1 MVNDGNSDDDHDDIE
16 TPGVI
21 PQETDEDDQNH
32 DNDHQQDQDAT
43 AYDSE
48 PDGQE
53 LDDKSTEES
62 DSDSEDEQ
70 DNEPTTRSGRAI
82 RTTQR
87 EDYVYTSIG
96 SDPKSLQC
104 AQFLQKTLKTRGCA
118 DGRPQRLWTNKQ
130 DVSSPTPA
138 IECIKYI
145 LAIIAFE
152 RRDVASFDLP
162 AQFLQTEMKELL
174 HLRITGAVA
183 LLLVESDPKRWKKH
197 LRNEQGRPVIYV
209 VCKKAIYGT
218 LSAAIL
224 AYRKLTSYFKEWGFE
239 MNPYDACVW
248 NKMINGTQ
256 MTVVFHVNDGLVSHI
271 DPTQVTNFLKQL
283 KGMYGNTDPLTIRQG
298 KHHDYLGMTIDPS
311 KDGEVM
317 ITMYDYVVKEPASTS
332 TEHVKLTLT

>member
-1 MVNDGNSDDDHDDIE
+1 MKEINNLVVRDCFGEVEYESLTPKQRKLSLPILMFMTMKRDG
-16 TPGVI
+16 
-21 PQETDEDDQNH
+21 
-32 DNDHQQDQDAT
+32 
-43 AYDSE
+43 
-48 PDGQE
+48 
-53 LDDKSTEES
+53 
-62 DSDSEDEQ
+62 
-70 DNEPTTRSGRAI
+70 
-82 RTTQR
+82 
-87 EDYVYTSIG
+87 
-96 SDPKSLQC
+96 
-104 AQFLQKTLKTRGCA
+104 TLKTRGCA

-197 LRNEQGRPVIYV
+197 LRNERGRPVIYV

-256 MTVVFHVNDGLVSHI
+256 MTVVFHVDDGLVSHI
-271 DPTQVTNFLKQL
+271 DPTQVTNFLKQ
-283 KGMYGNTDPLTIRQG
+283 N
-298 KHHDYLGMTIDPS
+298 S
-311 KDGEVM
+311 KECMGTLILSQSDEVNIM
-317 ITMYDYVVKEPASTS
+317 IILE
-332 TEHVKLTLT
+332 